1 MVFSL
6 NLSRARQKR
15 HLGDRLP
22 ITHREGAQLV
32 VGIGWLLIGG
42 VFTALAIFFF
52 GTVSINSDPTPIPA
66 YLLLG
71 VFLIFGFTVMAVGL
85 SAFLHKVDL
94 MIDAEGVRGLQR
106 NIKGTRTWNEPLTTY
121 SGVLGEEEYHS
132 GGKHHSAYTLYKVVL
147 KHSDE
152 EDHDVLL
159 YSSRSGEQHRNEIEM
174 FARLLNRPVLMEESG
189 GRYAERAVE
198 DLDKSVKELVEEGKL
213 DARFNPY
220 NQPKGD
226 KLTLEKEGKGY
237 VFTHHYRG
245 IGRFL
250 FSFLFLGAGLGMLYW
265 YFGPGVPASAGGSPW
280 VAAALG
286 VVFTLLGGYMVVFC
300 ALANSTLRVFPDELQ
315 SYTDILGWC
324 VSDKRAASTD
334 VEEVTVAK
342 NKQGRLE
349 LQVSGDRGSL
359 SFGKQVLNEDELQ
372 FVRSAIIATLS
383 RRR

>member
-1 MVFSL
+1 MAFSL
-6 NLSRARQKR
+6 NLSCARQKR

-22 ITHREGAQLV
+22 ITHREGARIV
-32 VGIGWLLIGG
+32 VGICWLLFGG
-42 VFTALAIFFF
+42 VFTVLAIFFF
-52 GTVSINSDPTPIPA
+52 GTASINSDPTPIPA

-71 VFLIFGFTVMAVGL
+71 VFLILGVTVMAVGL

-106 NIKGTRTWNEPLTTY
+106 NIKGTRTWNEPLSAY
-121 SGVLGEEEYHS
+121 SGVLGHEEYHS

-147 KHSDE
+147 KHSREVDF
-152 EDHDVLL
+152 DVLL
-159 YSSRSGEQHRNEIEM
+159 YSSRSGQQHRNEIEM
-174 FARLLNRPVLMEESG
+174 FGRLLERPVLVEEAG

-213 DARFNPY
+213 DARFNSY

-226 KLTLEKEGKGY
+226 TLTLEKEGKGY

-245 IGRFL
+245 VGRFL
-250 FSFLFLGAGLGMLYW
+250 FSFLFLGVGLGMLYW
-265 YFGPGVPASAGGSPW
+265 YFGPGLPANVEGSPW
-280 VAAALG
+280 VVAAVGL
-286 VVFTLLGGYMVVFC
+286 VFTLVGGYMVVFC
-300 ALANSTLRVFPDELQ
+300 AVGSSTLRVFPDELQ
-315 SYTDILGWC
+315 SYTDILGWR
-324 VSDKRAASTD
+324 VSDKRAASVD

-342 NKQGRLE
+342 NNRGGLE
-349 LQVSGDRGSL
+349 LQASGDRGSL